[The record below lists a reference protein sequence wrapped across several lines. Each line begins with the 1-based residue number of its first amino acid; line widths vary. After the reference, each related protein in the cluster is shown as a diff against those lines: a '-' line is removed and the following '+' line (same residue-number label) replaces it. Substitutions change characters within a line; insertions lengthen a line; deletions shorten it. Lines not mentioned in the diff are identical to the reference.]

1 MNTLGLWHKVGVALT
16 IAFLAAPVL
25 VIVSVAFTSAE
36 FVSFPPSGFSL
47 RWFGKVLTDTQFVFP
62 LWNSFVL
69 AIAATSVS
77 VILAVPAAIAL
88 VRSDLPF
95 KSGLL
100 AFMLSPLSLPTI
112 ILAAALLFFLARFGL
127 GTSAVGLLI
136 GHVVITVPY
145 VLRTVVGVYAGIG
158 TEVEEAARTLGAR
171 RWQVFWYVTLPMIRP
186 GLLAG
191 GILAFLLSFD
201 EVAVA
206 LLLSTADTTTLPVA
220 VLSYL
225 VYNYDPAVAAIS
237 TIQIGIVVVLLLVLE
252 RFLGVKHLIAASK

>member
-1 MNTLGLWHKVGVALT
+1 MNTLGLWHRIVVALT

-25 VIVSVAFTSAE
+25 IIVSVAFTSAE

-47 RWFGKVLTDTQFVFP
+47 RWFEKVLTDSQFVLP

-69 AIAATSVS
+69 AIAATIVS
-77 VILAVPAAIAL
+77 VTLAVPAAIAL
-88 VRSDLPF
+88 VRSNLPF
-95 KSGLL
+95 KDALL

-127 GTSAVGLLI
+127 GTSPVGLLI

-145 VLRTVVGVYAGIG
+145 VLRTVLGVYAGIG
-158 TEVEEAARTLGAR
+158 AEVEEAARTLGAR
-171 RWQVFWYVTLPMIRP
+171 RRQVFWHVTLPMIRP
-186 GLLAG
+186 GLFAG

-237 TIQIGIVVVLLLVLE
+237 TIQIVIVVVLLLVLE
-252 RFLGVKHLIAASK
+252 RFLGVKHLIAVSK

>member
-1 MNTLGLWHKVGVALT
+1 MNSLGLWNRIFVVLT
-16 IAFLAAPVL
+16 IVFLAAPVL
-25 VIVSVAFTSAE
+25 IIVSVAFTSAE
-36 FVSFPPSGFSL
+36 FVSFPPSGLSL
-47 RWFGKVLTDTQFVFP
+47 RWFTKVLTDSQFVRP

-69 AIAATSVS
+69 GIISTLTSLV
-77 VILAVPAAIAL
+77 LAVPAAVAL
-88 VRSDLPF
+88 VRANLPF
-95 KSGLL
+95 KDAML

-127 GTSAVGLLI
+127 GTSPVGLLI

-145 VLRTVVGVYAGIG
+145 VLRTVLGVYAGIG

-171 RWQVFWYVTLPMIRP
+171 RWQVFRYVTLPMIRP

-191 GILAFLLSFD
+191 CILAFLLSFD

-206 LLLSTADTTTLPVA
+206 LLLSTTDTTTLPVA

-237 TIQIGIVVVLLLVLE
+237 TVQIVIVVVLLVVLE

>member
-1 MNTLGLWHKVGVALT
+1 MDTLAPWHRIVVTLT

-25 VIVSVAFTSAE
+25 IIVGVAFTSAE

-47 RWFGKVLTDTQFVFP
+47 KWFEKVLTDAQFVVP
-62 LWNSFVL
+62 LWNSFILGV
-69 AIAATSVS
+69 AATMAS

-88 VRSDLPF
+88 VRSELPM
-95 KSGLL
+95 KEAML

-127 GTSAVGLLI
+127 GTSPVGLLI

-145 VLRTVVGVYAGIG
+145 VLRTVLGVYAGIG

-171 RWQVFWYVTLPMIRP
+171 RWQVFRHVTLPMIRP
-186 GLLAG
+186 GLFAG

-206 LLLSTADTTTLPVA
+206 LLLSNADTTTLPVA

-237 TIQIGIVVVLLLVLE
+237 TIQIVIVVVLLLVLE
-252 RFLGVKHLIAASK
+252 RFLGVKHLIAA

>member
-1 MNTLGLWHKVGVALT
+1 MDTLAPWHRIVVALT

-25 VIVSVAFTSAE
+25 IIVGVAFTSAE

-47 RWFGKVLTDTQFVFP
+47 KWFEKVLTDAQFVVP
-62 LWNSFVL
+62 LWNSFILGV
-69 AIAATSVS
+69 AATVAS

-88 VRSDLPF
+88 VRSELPM
-95 KSGLL
+95 KEAML

-127 GTSAVGLLI
+127 GTSPVGLLI

-145 VLRTVVGVYAGIG
+145 VLRTVLGVYAGIG

-171 RWQVFWYVTLPMIRP
+171 RWQVFRHVTLPMIRP
-186 GLLAG
+186 GLFAG

-206 LLLSTADTTTLPVA
+206 LLLSNADTTTLPVA

-237 TIQIGIVVVLLLVLE
+237 TIQIVIVVVLLLVLE
-252 RFLGVKHLIAASK
+252 RFLGVKHLIAA

>member
-1 MNTLGLWHKVGVALT
+1 MNSLGLGTKIIVALI
-16 IAFLAAPVL
+16 IAFLAAPIVI
-25 VIVSVAFTSAE
+25 IVSVAFTSAE
-36 FVSFPPSGFSL
+36 FVSFPPRGFSF
-47 RWFGKVLTDTQFVFP
+47 RWFAKVLTDSQFVVP

-69 AIAATSVS
+69 ALAATGVS
-77 VILAVPAAIAL
+77 VVLAVPAALAL

-95 KSGLL
+95 KEALL

-127 GTSAVGLLI
+127 GTSPLGLLI

-145 VLRTVVGVYAGIG
+145 VLRTVLGVYAGIG
-158 TEVEEAARTLGAR
+158 REVEEAARTLGAR
-171 RWQVFWYVTLPMIRP
+171 PWQVFWRVTLPMIRP

-237 TIQIGIVVVLLLVLE
+237 TVQIVIVIALLLVLE
-252 RFLGVKHLIAASK
+252 RFLGVKHLIAADK

>member
-1 MNTLGLWHKVGVALT
+1 MNTHSLGLRVVVALT

-25 VIVSVAFTSAE
+25 IIVSVSFTSAE
-36 FVSFPPSGFSL
+36 FVSFPPRGFSL
-47 RWFGKVLTDTQFVFP
+47 RWFEKVLTDPQFIFP
-62 LWNSFVL
+62 LRNSFVL
-69 AIAATSVS
+69 AITATIVSVS
-77 VILAVPAAIAL
+77 LAVPAGIAL
-88 VRSDLPF
+88 VRSNLPF
-95 KSGLL
+95 KDVML

-127 GTSAVGLLI
+127 GTSPIGLLI

-145 VLRTVVGVYAGIG
+145 VLRTVLGVYAGIG

-171 RWQVFWYVTLPMIRP
+171 RWQVFRYVTLPMIRP
-186 GLLAG
+186 GLFAG

-237 TIQIGIVVVLLLVLE
+237 TIQIVIVIIMLLVLE
-252 RFLGVKHLIAASK
+252 RFLGVKHLITVSK